1 MPVKDAIQQ
10 FLDYC
15 ELDRNLSQKTIRM
28 YSYYLEFFHTWL
40 SSNFEDIA
48 KDIEQLT
55 DTHVRKFRLF
65 LAQQYK
71 NPYKGML
78 KRQSQNYFLIAL
90 RSMLRFL
97 VREEMNV
104 LSPDKILLGKVR
116 DREIKFL
123 SPQDLEKLCTTPN
136 IKTQTGLRDKAII
149 EVLFSTGL
157 RVAELAGLNRD
168 RINLDTREFNVIG
181 KGGRARVVF
190 LSKRAALWLG
200 NYIAKRKDEAPAV
213 FIRYK
218 GKKVKTLEDM
228 RLSPRHIERMVE
240 KYRRAAGI
248 TTRITPHV
256 LRHSFATDLLMHG
269 ADIRSVQEMLG
280 HKNIATTQ
288 IYTHVTNPHL
298 RDIHEKF
305 HSGNE

>member
-40 SSNFEDIA
+40 SSNFEDIT

-55 DTHVRKFRLF
+55 DTHARKFRLF

-90 RSMLRFL
+90 RSMLRYL

-136 IKTQTGLRDKAII
+136 IKTQTGLRDKA
-149 EVLFSTGL
+149 
-157 RVAELAGLNRD
+157 
-168 RINLDTREFNVIG
+168 
-181 KGGRARVVF
+181 
-190 LSKRAALWLG
+190 
-200 NYIAKRKDEAPAV
+200 
-213 FIRYK
+213 
-218 GKKVKTLEDM
+218 
-228 RLSPRHIERMVE
+228 
-240 KYRRAAGI
+240 
-248 TTRITPHV
+248 
-256 LRHSFATDLLMHG
+256 
-269 ADIRSVQEMLG
+269 
-280 HKNIATTQ
+280 
-288 IYTHVTNPHL
+288 
-298 RDIHEKF
+298 
-305 HSGNE
+305 